1 MNIDRPSTKE
11 STLLRKRKY
20 DEMTPPLSLNGRP
33 HPEYGFPMASSE
45 VLEKRRKLP
54 PSRPT
59 LSSMQ
64 PPRDDNSPGVS
75 FTPFVFQPFVFQPS
89 VLQPSVFQPSM
100 FQPLSTQ
107 QSSTQQS
114 SMQLSSMP
122 STTTSPSFDFTS
134 LDLKKSVNE
143 TGLWQ
148 MGGERLKSLKKQ
160 LPTFVKS
167 KTPKS
172 TDIRIKA
179 ITQSTEN
186 WGISA
191 DENVRTEFQRTK
203 RAKMGDDEAET
214 VFNQRSHQGTLIWK
228 TDSLSLSQYGDKT
241 DSSQP
246 LSGHTPGIKT
256 QDVGGTKGALT
267 KEHGTRDPRREKIL
281 SKTIDDP
288 NRGEHDL
295 SIMSKLATVQL
306 FMSPKEELEL
316 VKPKVKQSKTPIYS
330 QFKDIGDISGNNAGS
345 FDKLVNRVQTV
356 RETDKMFTAKNLL
369 ISGYDTLVPETH
381 KELLVKAKG
390 DVKEAM
396 RLLHQE
402 SSDPQSKL
410 KFNTS
415 THSQVP
421 RLDLKSLR
429 EMSKDKNPTQ
439 RPLSPVRRIEEH
451 DFKF

>member
-1 MNIDRPSTKE
+1 MNIDRPSTNE

-20 DEMTPPLSLNGRP
+20 DEMTPPLSMGGRP
-33 HPEYGFPMASSE
+33 HPEYGFPMASPE
-45 VLEKRRKLP
+45 VLEKRRKLQT
-54 PSRPT
+54 SRPT

-64 PPRDDNSPGVS
+64 SPRDDNSSGVS
-75 FTPFVFQPFVFQPS
+75 FTPLLFQPFVFQPFVFQP
-89 VLQPSVFQPSM
+89 PP
-100 FQPLSTQ
+100 TQ
-107 QSSTQQS
+107 QSSTQ
-114 SMQLSSMP
+114 LSLMP
-122 STTTSPSFDFTS
+122 TTTSPSFDFSS

-191 DENVRTEFQRTK
+191 DENVRTEFQRNK
-203 RAKMGDDEAET
+203 RFKMGDDEAET
-214 VFNQRSHQGTLIWK
+214 VFNQRSHQATLIWK
-228 TDSLSLSQYGDKT
+228 TDSPSLSQYGDKT

-295 SIMSKLATVQL
+295 SIMSKLATIQL
-306 FMSPKEELEL
+306 FMSPKEELET
-316 VKPKVKQSKTPIYS
+316 VKSKVGKSKTPIYS
-330 QFKDIGDISGNNAGS
+330 QFKDIGDISGSNTGN

-390 DVKEAM
+390 DVGEAM
-396 RLLHQE
+396 RLLHEE
-402 SSDPQSKL
+402 SSDPQSKV

-429 EMSKDKNPTQ
+429 EMSKDKNLTQ

>member
-20 DEMTPPLSLNGRP
+20 DEMTPPLSLGGRP

-64 PPRDDNSPGVS
+64 PPRDDSSSGVS
-75 FTPFVFQPFVFQPS
+75 FTPFVFQPFVFQ
-89 VLQPSVFQPSM
+89 QPP
-100 FQPLSTQ
+100 TQ
-107 QSSTQQS
+107 QSSTQ
-114 SMQLSSMP
+114 LSLMP
-122 STTTSPSFDFTS
+122 TTTPPSFDFSS

-179 ITQSTEN
+179 ITQPTEN

-203 RAKMGDDEAET
+203 RSKMGDDEAET

-316 VKPKVKQSKTPIYS
+316 VRPKVKQSKTPIYS

-390 DVKEAM
+390 DVGEAM

-402 SSDPQSKL
+402 SSDPQSKV

>member
-1 MNIDRPSTKE
+1 MNSDRSTTLE
-11 STLLRKRKY
+11 SMSLRKRSY
-20 DEMTPPLSLNGRP
+20 DEMMAPSYSPGGRP
-33 HPEYGFPMASSE
+33 HPEYGFPMASPE
-45 VLEKRRKLP
+45 VLRNRRILKAT
-54 PSRPT
+54 RPG
-59 LSSMQ
+59 LSHMQ
-64 PPRDDNSPGVS
+64 SPRIDNNPFSS
-75 FTPFVFQPFVFQPS
+75 PFVFQPFVFQ
-89 VLQPSVFQPSM
+89 QPS
-100 FQPLSTQ
+100 T
-107 QSSTQQS
+107 
-114 SMQLSSMP
+114 QLSLMP
-122 STTTSPSFDFTS
+122 TTTTPSFDFTS
-134 LDLKKSVNE
+134 LDLKQSVNE

-148 MGGERLKSLKKQ
+148 MGGQRLDSLKKQ
-160 LPTFVKS
+160 LPTFIKNKS
-167 KTPKS
+167 PKS

-179 ITQSTEN
+179 ITQSTEK

-191 DENVRTEFQRTK
+191 DENVRTEFQRSK
-203 RAKMGDDEAET
+203 RFKMGDDEAET
-214 VFNQRSHQGTLIWK
+214 AFNQRSHQATLIWK
-228 TDSLSLSQYGDKT
+228 TDSPSLSQYGDKT

-256 QDVGGTKGALT
+256 QDVSGTKGALT

-281 SKTIDDP
+281 SKTFDDP

-306 FMSPKEELEL
+306 FMSPKEELETIRSN
-316 VKPKVKQSKTPIYS
+316 VGKSKTPIYS
-330 QFKDIGDISGNNAGS
+330 QFKDIGDISGGNTGN

-369 ISGYDTLVPETH
+369 ISGYDSLVPETH

-402 SSDPQSKL
+402 SIDTKSKV

-415 THSQVP
+415 THSLVP

-429 EMSKDKNPTQ
+429 EMSKDTNLTE
-439 RPLSPVRRIEEH
+439 RPLSPVRRIEDH
-451 DFKF
+451 NFKF

>member
-1 MNIDRPSTKE
+1 MNIDRPSTNE

-20 DEMTPPLSLNGRP
+20 DEMTPSPMSMGGRP

-45 VLEKRRKLP
+45 VLEKRRKLQ

-64 PPRDDNSPGVS
+64 PPRDDNGSGVS
-75 FTPFVFQPFVFQPS
+75 FTPFVLQPFVFQPFVFQP
-89 VLQPSVFQPSM
+89 PP
-100 FQPLSTQ
+100 PQ
-107 QSSTQQS
+107 QSSTQ
-114 SMQLSSMP
+114 LSLMP
-122 STTTSPSFDFTS
+122 TPPPSFDFSS
-134 LDLKKSVNE
+134 LDLKQSVNE

-203 RAKMGDDEAET
+203 RFKMGDDEAET

-228 TDSLSLSQYGDKT
+228 TDSPSLNQYGDKT

-256 QDVGGTKGALT
+256 QNVGGTKGALT

-281 SKTIDDP
+281 GKTFDDP

-295 SIMSKLATVQL
+295 SIMSKLATIQL
-306 FMSPKEELEL
+306 FMSPKEELET
-316 VKPKVKQSKTPIYS
+316 VKSTVGKSKTPIYS
-330 QFKDIGDISGNNAGS
+330 QFKDIGDISGNNTGS

-402 SSDPQSKL
+402 SSDSQSKV

-439 RPLSPVRRIEEH
+439 TPLSPVRRIEDH
-451 DFKF
+451 NFNF

>member
-1 MNIDRPSTKE
+1 MNIDRPSTNE

-20 DEMTPPLSLNGRP
+20 DEMMAPPLSMGGRP

-45 VLEKRRKLP
+45 VLEKRRKLQ

-64 PPRDDNSPGVS
+64 SPRDDSSSGVS
-75 FTPFVFQPFVFQPS
+75 FTPFVLQPF
-89 VLQPSVFQPSM
+89 VLQPSVFQPFV
-100 FQPLSTQ
+100 FQQPPTQ
-107 QSSTQQS
+107 QSSTQ
-114 SMQLSSMP
+114 LSLMP
-122 STTTSPSFDFTS
+122 TTTPPSFDFSS

-167 KTPKS
+167 KAPKS

-179 ITQSTEN
+179 ITQPTEN

-203 RAKMGDDEAET
+203 RAKMGDEEAET

-316 VKPKVKQSKTPIYS
+316 VKPKIKQSKTPIYS
-330 QFKDIGDISGNNAGS
+330 QFKDIGDISGNNTGS

-369 ISGYDTLVPETH
+369 ISGYDTLVPEMH

-402 SSDPQSKL
+402 SSDPQSKV

-429 EMSKDKNPTQ
+429 EMSKDKNLTQ

-451 DFKF
+451 SFNF